1 MELSRVPLSITLVG
15 LSSVSLLK
23 RNMKVLLSILVL
35 GFLSVQGSEFSS
47 VDPLQTAFHAC
58 DANQDNGL
66 TLDEI
71 KDDGCMEILESLFGV
86 TEDVVL
92 EKFQEIVNEVE
103 GQSLDR
109 FTITSWTAQALCA
122 LTSSNTKFYSD
133 GVCQDCNCDS
143 ANHDG
148 TCGSTTGICNCKDGW
163 FGNNCGISEYKYRI
177 QKAN

>member
-1 MELSRVPLSITLVG
+1 MELSRVPLSKTLVA

-35 GFLSVQGSEFSS
+35 GFLSVQGSDFSS

-109 FTITSWTAQALCA
+109 FTLLSYAAVSWCA

-133 GVCQDCNCDS
+133 GECQDCNCDNEG
-143 ANHDG
+143 ADG
-148 TCGSTTGICNCKDGW
+148 TCDATGICNCKDGL
-163 FGNNCGISEYKYRI
+163 YL
-177 QKAN
+177 